1 VTPEAAKPEIVV
13 KFGGRVVQKVI
24 LTGQARVTI
33 GRTPENTIML
43 DNIGVSRHHATID
56 FFGGKPLLTDNNS
69 LNGTFVNTRKIE
81 AVELQDGD
89 LIDISKFTLEYVD
102 HESGQTPGDEISG
115 TMFLDT
121 RKQRELISQNRAG
134 SAALVQAST
143 FRLISEG
150 SMDRQDFYLDASVT
164 TLGKSAGAGI
174 QVRGLFVAP
183 FQAQIVLENGSYYL
197 MNIGH
202 RRKTFLNGNKVVNR
216 IKLRLEDRIQVGK
229 SLFRFTTG

>member
-1 VTPEAAKPEIVV
+1 MPEIVV

-33 GRTPENTIML
+33 GRTPENTVML

-89 LIDISKFTLEYVD
+89 LIDISKFTLQYVD
-102 HESGQTPGDEISG
+102 HESHQAPGDEISG

-134 SAALVQAST
+134 SAAMVQAST

-150 SMDRQDFYLDASVT
+150 PMNQQDFYLDASVT

-174 QVRGLFVAP
+174 PVKGFFVAP

-202 RRKTFLNGNKVVNR
+202 HRKTFLNGNKVVNR

-229 SLFRFTTG
+229 SMFRFTAG